1 MLPGPP
7 YAITSTAT
15 WSGEGSA
22 AMYEIHDRPDSRYIG
37 LGKHTVAEVED
48 VAGPAGGAFE
58 DGRYLTVALGGR
70 SEQRDRLEIPLNRA
84 IPDPRPC
91 RVERNAPV
99 DADHVA
105 ARCRKILEK
114 GGGARAEVDHWHV

>member
-7 YAITSTAT
+7 YAITSTAS
-15 WSGEGSA
+15 WSA
-22 AMYEIHDRPDSRYIG
+22 AMHEIHDRPDRRYVG

-48 VAGPAGGAFE
+48 VPGPAGSTFE
-58 DGRYLTVALGGR
+58 DARDLTVTLGGR
-70 SEQRDRLEIPLNRA
+70 SEQRGRLQIPLDRA
-84 IPDPRPC
+84 IPDPPPC

-105 ARCRKILEK
+105 ARCRKVLEK
-114 GGGARAEVDHWHV
+114 GRVACAEVNQRHL